1 MAVRLADGVA
11 VSALVLAG
19 AVSVAVYD
27 RLPAMVATHFDLA
40 GQPNG
45 WMPRPMAVSFTPALG
60 AALWVAVRFGP
71 YLLPAAKRK
80 NLTAAS
86 LALVASMTSVFLAAL
101 HILVVWVA
109 LTPGASI
116 TRPLVVMM
124 SAFWL
129 ALGLVMP
136 RIRRNPIIGVRTPWT
151 MASDENWARAQ
162 RVAGYAMV
170 AGGLLAIGPALAGGT
185 VGAGVAIALLL
196 GTSLI
201 PAVYSLRW
209 RKSE

>member
-19 AVSVAVYD
+19 AVSVAAYD

-45 WMPRPMAVSFTPALG
+45 WMPRLMAVSFTPALG

-129 ALGLVMP
+129 ALGLAMP

>member
-19 AVSVAVYD
+19 AVSVAAYD

-45 WMPRPMAVSFTPALG
+45 WMPRLMAVTFTPALG
-60 AALWVAVRFGP
+60 AALWAGVRFGP

-86 LALVASMTSVFLAAL
+86 LALVASMMSVFLAAL
-101 HILVVWVA
+101 HILLVWVA

-129 ALGLVMP
+129 ALGLVLP
-136 RIRRNPIIGVRTPWT
+136 RIRRNPIIGVRTPWS

-162 RVAGYAMV
+162 RVASYAMV

-185 VGAGVAIALLL
+185 VGAGVAMAVLV